1 MLANIITI
9 TRLLLIIPFGILL
22 YNKGIQNLVPA
33 CLFTFIIITD
43 FLDGYVARKYKQ
55 VTKFGKLLD
64 PFVDKLLI
72 VVTTI
77 ILIIKNIIPIYSLYI
92 FIRDIIIWI
101 LALTMMKKK
110 KIVLAADI
118 YGKTKTVLHFLAI
131 LFVLII
137 GKWNI
142 ISFDLLVLSFAT
154 LFPELIYGYKT
165 YLQKDKYE
173 KIVDKKNKK
182 QELSYK
188 ELDMYFNAYLNDKIN
203 DEVMTKL
210 LKAICKNG
218 LNDKEIINLTDIFIK
233 SGDTLNLDYLG
244 ITVDKHSTG
253 GVGDKTTLILA
264 PLLAS
269 CNILMPK
276 MSGRGLGYTGGTID
290 KLESIN
296 VNVNLSEK
304 TFIKTVKDI
313 GFCIISQTKNICL
326 MDKKIYALRDVT
338 NTTESIGLI
347 ASSIMSKKIA
357 CGASKIVIDIKIGN
371 GALIKNYDDAIKLA
385 KIMKKIGKHY
395 NKEVICILTDMTNPL
410 GSNVG
415 NKIEVME
422 VLDILQN
429 KKDNL
434 LKSLVIDMATEIV
447 MVVKN
452 VSKKDAKK
460 EVITNLENG
469 KAYEKFITYV
479 NRQNGNINNLKLKK
493 GINVLSE
500 KEGYLKEINALEIG
514 KLSCKLGSGRVKK
527 EDNIDYDAGV
537 ILKKEVGSYVKKGDI
552 LCIVEA
558 MKVMNEITAEF
569 DCKIKEIL
577 VSDGDVVGFGQDLFI
592 YE

>member
-101 LALTMMKKK
+101 LALTIMKKK

-142 ISFDLLVLSFAT
+142 ISFDLLVLSFLT

-434 LKSLVIDMATEIV
+434 LKSLVIDMAAEIV

-552 LCIVEA
+552 LCTIYGKKQESIDID
-558 MKVMNEITAEF
+558 KIFKISKNKPKKKESLIIEI
-569 DCKIKEIL
+569 I
-577 VSDGDVVGFGQDLFI
+577 
-592 YE
+592 

>member
-188 ELDMYFNAYLNDKIN
+188 ELDIYFNAYLNDKIN

-479 NRQNGNINNLKLKK
+479 NRQNWNIDNLKLKK

-552 LCIVEA
+552 LCTIYGKKQESIDID
-558 MKVMNEITAEF
+558 KIFKISKNKPKKKESLIIEI
-569 DCKIKEIL
+569 I
-577 VSDGDVVGFGQDLFI
+577 
-592 YE
+592 

>member
-142 ISFDLLVLSFAT
+142 ISFDLLVLSFLT

-264 PLLAS
+264 PLLAA
-269 CNILMPK
+269 CDVLMPK
-276 MSGRGLGYTGGTID
+276 MSGRGLGFTGGTID

-296 VNVNLSEK
+296 VNVNLSEED
-304 TFIKTVKDI
+304 FIKTVKEI

-479 NRQNGNINNLKLKK
+479 NRQNGNIDNLKLKK

-552 LCIVEA
+552 LCTIYGKKQESIDID
-558 MKVMNEITAEF
+558 KIFKISKNKPKKKESLIIEI
-569 DCKIKEIL
+569 I
-577 VSDGDVVGFGQDLFI
+577 
-592 YE
+592 

>member
-142 ISFDLLVLSFAT
+142 ISFDLLVLSFVT
-154 LFPELIYGYKT
+154 LFPELVYGYKT
-165 YLQKDKYE
+165 YLKKDKYE
-173 KIVDKKNKK
+173 EIVNKKNNGLV
-182 QELSYK
+182 LSYK
-188 ELDMYFNAYLNDKIN
+188 EMDMYFNAYLNNNIN

-210 LKAICKNG
+210 LKAICKKG
-218 LNDKEIINLTDIFIK
+218 LNDKEIIDLTDIFIK

-244 ITVDKHSTG
+244 VTVDKHSTG

-264 PLLAS
+264 PLLAA
-269 CNILMPK
+269 CDVLMPK
-276 MSGRGLGYTGGTID
+276 MSGRGLGFTGGTID

-296 VNVNLSEK
+296 VNVNLSEED
-304 TFIKTVKDI
+304 FIKTVKEI
-313 GFCIISQTKNICL
+313 GFCVISQTKNICL

-357 CGASKIVIDIKIGN
+357 CGASKILIDIKIGN

-395 NKEVICILTDMTNPL
+395 NREVVCMLTDMTNPL

-447 MVVKN
+447 MLAKN
-452 VSKKDAKK
+452 MPKQDAKK
-460 EVITNLENG
+460 EVVTNLENG
-469 KAYEKFITYV
+469 KAYEKFTSFV
-479 NRQNGNINNLKLKK
+479 TRQGGSINNLKLKK
-493 GINVLSE
+493 GVNILSE
-500 KEGYLKEINALEIG
+500 KEGYLREINALEIG

-537 ILKKEVGSYVKKGDI
+537 ILKKDIGSYVKKGDI
-552 LCIVEA
+552 LCTIYGKKQESIDVSKIFKITKNKPKKKESLII
-558 MKVMNEITAEF
+558 EI
-569 DCKIKEIL
+569 I
-577 VSDGDVVGFGQDLFI
+577 
-592 YE
+592 

>member
-101 LALTMMKKK
+101 LALTMMKKN

-552 LCIVEA
+552 LCTIYGKKQESIDID
-558 MKVMNEITAEF
+558 KIFKISKNKPKKKESLIIEI
-569 DCKIKEIL
+569 I
-577 VSDGDVVGFGQDLFI
+577 
-592 YE
+592 

>member
-101 LALTMMKKK
+101 LALTIMKKK

-142 ISFDLLVLSFAT
+142 ISFDLLVLSFVT

-218 LNDKEIINLTDIFIK
+218 LSDKEIINLTDIFIK

-410 GSNVG
+410 RSNVG

-479 NRQNGNINNLKLKK
+479 NGQNGNINNLKLKK

-552 LCIVEA
+552 LCTIYGKKQESIDID
-558 MKVMNEITAEF
+558 KIFKISKSKPKKKESLIIEI
-569 DCKIKEIL
+569 I
-577 VSDGDVVGFGQDLFI
+577 
-592 YE
+592 

>member
-9 TRLLLIIPFGILL
+9 IRLLLIIPLSVLL
-22 YNKGIQNLVPA
+22 YNKGIQNIISA
-33 CLFTFIIITD
+33 CLFVFIILTD

-55 VTKFGKLLD
+55 VTKFGKLID
-64 PFVDKLLI
+64 PIVDKLLI
-72 VVTTI
+72 VVVTVL
-77 ILIIKNIIPIYSLYI
+77 LIIKNIIPIYSLYI

-142 ISFDLLVLSFAT
+142 ISFDLLVLSFVT

-173 KIVDKKNKK
+173 KIVDKKNKN

-218 LNDKEIINLTDIFIK
+218 LSDKEIINLTDIFIK

-479 NRQNGNINNLKLKK
+479 NRQNGNIDNLKLKK

-552 LCIVEA
+552 LCTIYGKKQESIDID
-558 MKVMNEITAEF
+558 KIFKISKNKPKKKESLIIEI
-569 DCKIKEIL
+569 I
-577 VSDGDVVGFGQDLFI
+577 
-592 YE
+592 

>member
-101 LALTMMKKK
+101 LALTMMKKN

-479 NRQNGNINNLKLKK
+479 NRQNGNIDNLKLKK

-552 LCIVEA
+552 LCTIYGKKQESIDID
-558 MKVMNEITAEF
+558 KIFKISKNKPKKKESLIIEI
-569 DCKIKEIL
+569 I
-577 VSDGDVVGFGQDLFI
+577 
-592 YE
+592 

>member
-142 ISFDLLVLSFAT
+142 ISFDLLVLSFVT

-218 LNDKEIINLTDIFIK
+218 LSDKEIINLTDIFIK

-479 NRQNGNINNLKLKK
+479 NRQNGNIDNLKLKK

-552 LCIVEA
+552 LCTIYGKKQESIDID
-558 MKVMNEITAEF
+558 KIFKISKNKPKKKESLIIEI
-569 DCKIKEIL
+569 I
-577 VSDGDVVGFGQDLFI
+577 
-592 YE
+592 

>member
-142 ISFDLLVLSFAT
+142 ISFDLLVLSFVT

-479 NRQNGNINNLKLKK
+479 NRQNGNIDNLKLKK

-552 LCIVEA
+552 LCTIYGKKQESIDID
-558 MKVMNEITAEF
+558 KIFKILKNKPKKKESLIIEI
-569 DCKIKEIL
+569 I
-577 VSDGDVVGFGQDLFI
+577 
-592 YE
+592 

>member
-142 ISFDLLVLSFAT
+142 ISFDLLVLSFVT

-479 NRQNGNINNLKLKK
+479 NRQNGNIDNLKLKK

-552 LCIVEA
+552 LCTIYGKKQESIDID
-558 MKVMNEITAEF
+558 KIFKISKNKPKKKESLIIEI
-569 DCKIKEIL
+569 I
-577 VSDGDVVGFGQDLFI
+577 
-592 YE
+592 

>member
-142 ISFDLLVLSFAT
+142 ISFDLLVLSFVT

-434 LKSLVIDMATEIV
+434 LKSLVIDMAAEIV

-479 NRQNGNINNLKLKK
+479 NRQNGNIDNLKLKK

-552 LCIVEA
+552 LCTIYGKKQESIDID
-558 MKVMNEITAEF
+558 KIFKISKNKPKKKESLIIEI
-569 DCKIKEIL
+569 I
-577 VSDGDVVGFGQDLFI
+577 
-592 YE
+592 

>member
-33 CLFTFIIITD
+33 CIFTFIIITD

-142 ISFDLLVLSFAT
+142 ISFDLLVLSFVT

-479 NRQNGNINNLKLKK
+479 NRQNGNIDNLKLKK

-552 LCIVEA
+552 LCTIYGKKQESIDID
-558 MKVMNEITAEF
+558 KIFKISKNKPKKKESLIIEI
-569 DCKIKEIL
+569 I
-577 VSDGDVVGFGQDLFI
+577 
-592 YE
+592 

>member
-64 PFVDKLLI
+64 PLVDKLLI

-101 LALTMMKKK
+101 LALTIMKKK

-142 ISFDLLVLSFAT
+142 ISFDLLVLSFVT

-479 NRQNGNINNLKLKK
+479 NRQNGNIDNLKLKK

-552 LCIVEA
+552 LCTIYGKKQESIDID
-558 MKVMNEITAEF
+558 KIFKISKNKPKKKESLIIEI
-569 DCKIKEIL
+569 I
-577 VSDGDVVGFGQDLFI
+577 
-592 YE
+592 

>member
-64 PFVDKLLI
+64 PIVDKLLI
-72 VVTTI
+72 VVVTVL
-77 ILIIKNIIPIYSLYI
+77 LIIKNIIPVYSLFI
-92 FIRDIIIWI
+92 FIRDIVIWTSALII
-101 LALTMMKKK
+101 MKKK
-110 KIVLAADI
+110 KIILSSNI
-118 YGKTKTVLHFLAI
+118 YGKTKTVLHFFAI

-137 GKWNI
+137 GKWNM

-154 LFPELIYGYKT
+154 LFPELVYGYKT
-165 YLQKDKYE
+165 YLKKDKYE
-173 KIVDKKNKK
+173 EIVNKKNNGLV
-182 QELSYK
+182 LSYK
-188 ELDMYFNAYLNDKIN
+188 EMDMYFNAYLNNNIN

-210 LKAICKNG
+210 LKAICKKG
-218 LNDKEIINLTDIFIK
+218 LNDKEIIDLTDIFIK

-244 ITVDKHSTG
+244 VTVDKHSTG

-264 PLLAS
+264 PLLAA
-269 CNILMPK
+269 CDVLMPK
-276 MSGRGLGYTGGTID
+276 MSGRGLGFTGGTID

-304 TFIKTVKDI
+304 DFIKTVKEI
-313 GFCIISQTKNICL
+313 GFCVISQTKNICL

-357 CGASKIVIDIKIGN
+357 CGASKILIDIKIGN

-395 NKEVICILTDMTNPL
+395 NREVVCMLTDMNVPL

-447 MVVKN
+447 MLAKN
-452 VSKKDAKK
+452 MPKQDAKK
-460 EVITNLENG
+460 EVVTNLENG
-469 KAYEKFITYV
+469 KAYEKFTSFV
-479 NRQNGNINNLKLKK
+479 TRQGGSINNLKLKK
-493 GINVLSE
+493 GVNILSE
-500 KEGYLKEINALEIG
+500 KEGYLREINALEIG

-537 ILKKEVGSYVKKGDI
+537 ILKKDIGSYVKKGDI
-552 LCIVEA
+552 LCTIYGKKQESIDVSKIFKITKNKPKKKESLII
-558 MKVMNEITAEF
+558 EI
-569 DCKIKEIL
+569 I
-577 VSDGDVVGFGQDLFI
+577 
-592 YE
+592 

>member
-142 ISFDLLVLSFAT
+142 ISFDLLVLSFVT

-218 LNDKEIINLTDIFIK
+218 LSDKEIINLTDIFIK

-447 MVVKN
+447 MVVRN

-479 NRQNGNINNLKLKK
+479 NRQNGNIDNLKLKK

-552 LCIVEA
+552 LCTIYGKKQESIDID
-558 MKVMNEITAEF
+558 KIFKISKSKPKKKESLIIEI
-569 DCKIKEIL
+569 I
-577 VSDGDVVGFGQDLFI
+577 
-592 YE
+592 

>member
-22 YNKGIQNLVPA
+22 YNKEIQNLVPA

-142 ISFDLLVLSFAT
+142 ISFDLLVLSFLT

-479 NRQNGNINNLKLKK
+479 NRQNGNIDNLKLKK

-552 LCIVEA
+552 LCTIYGKKQESIDID
-558 MKVMNEITAEF
+558 KIFKISKNKPKKKESLIIEI
-569 DCKIKEIL
+569 I
-577 VSDGDVVGFGQDLFI
+577 
-592 YE
+592 

>member
-101 LALTMMKKK
+101 LALTIMKKK

-552 LCIVEA
+552 LCTIYGKKQESIDID
-558 MKVMNEITAEF
+558 KIFKISKNKPKKKESLIIEI
-569 DCKIKEIL
+569 I
-577 VSDGDVVGFGQDLFI
+577 
-592 YE
+592 

>member
-479 NRQNGNINNLKLKK
+479 NGQNGNINNLKLKK

-552 LCIVEA
+552 LCTIYGKKQESIDID
-558 MKVMNEITAEF
+558 KIFKISKNKPKKQESLIIEI
-569 DCKIKEIL
+569 I
-577 VSDGDVVGFGQDLFI
+577 
-592 YE
+592 

>member
-142 ISFDLLVLSFAT
+142 ISFDLLVLSFVT

-173 KIVDKKNKK
+173 KNKK

-253 GVGDKTTLILA
+253 GVGDKTTL
-264 PLLAS
+264 
-269 CNILMPK
+269 
-276 MSGRGLGYTGGTID
+276 
-290 KLESIN
+290 
-296 VNVNLSEK
+296 
-304 TFIKTVKDI
+304 
-313 GFCIISQTKNICL
+313 
-326 MDKKIYALRDVT
+326 
-338 NTTESIGLI
+338 
-347 ASSIMSKKIA
+347 
-357 CGASKIVIDIKIGN
+357 
-371 GALIKNYDDAIKLA
+371 
-385 KIMKKIGKHY
+385 Y
-395 NKEVICILTDMTNPL
+395 N
-410 GSNVG
+410 
-415 NKIEVME
+415 
-422 VLDILQN
+422 
-429 KKDNL
+429 
-434 LKSLVIDMATEIV
+434 
-447 MVVKN
+447 VVK
-452 VSKKDAKK
+452 
-460 EVITNLENG
+460 
-469 KAYEKFITYV
+469 
-479 NRQNGNINNLKLKK
+479 KLK
-493 GINVLSE
+493 
-500 KEGYLKEINALEIG
+500 
-514 KLSCKLGSGRVKK
+514 
-527 EDNIDYDAGV
+527 
-537 ILKKEVGSYVKKGDI
+537 
-552 LCIVEA
+552 
-558 MKVMNEITAEF
+558 
-569 DCKIKEIL
+569 
-577 VSDGDVVGFGQDLFI
+577 
-592 YE
+592 

>member
-110 KIVLAADI
+110 KMVLAADI

-552 LCIVEA
+552 LCTIYGKKQESIDID
-558 MKVMNEITAEF
+558 KIFKISKNKPKKKESLIIEI
-569 DCKIKEIL
+569 I
-577 VSDGDVVGFGQDLFI
+577 
-592 YE
+592 

>member
-479 NRQNGNINNLKLKK
+479 NRQNGNIDNLKLKK

-537 ILKKEVGSYVKKGDI
+537 ILKKEVGSYIKKGDI
-552 LCIVEA
+552 LCTIYGKKQESIDID
-558 MKVMNEITAEF
+558 KIFKISKSKPKKKESLIIEI
-569 DCKIKEIL
+569 I
-577 VSDGDVVGFGQDLFI
+577 
-592 YE
+592 

>member
-101 LALTMMKKK
+101 LALTIMKKK

-253 GVGDKTTLILA
+253 GVGDKITLILA

-479 NRQNGNINNLKLKK
+479 NRQNGNIDNLKLKK

-552 LCIVEA
+552 LCTIYGKKQESIDID
-558 MKVMNEITAEF
+558 KIFKISKNKPKKKESLIIEI
-569 DCKIKEIL
+569 I
-577 VSDGDVVGFGQDLFI
+577 
-592 YE
+592 

>member
-9 TRLLLIIPFGILL
+9 IRLLLIIPLSVLL
-22 YNKGIQNLVPA
+22 YNKGIQNIIPA
-33 CLFTFIIITD
+33 CLFVFIILTD

-55 VTKFGKLLD
+55 VTKFGKLID
-64 PFVDKLLI
+64 PIVDKLLI
-72 VVTTI
+72 VVATVL
-77 ILIIKNIIPIYSLYI
+77 LIIKNIIPVYSLFI
-92 FIRDIIIWI
+92 FIRDIVIWTSALII
-101 LALTMMKKK
+101 MKKK
-110 KIVLAADI
+110 KIILSSNI
-118 YGKTKTVLHFLAI
+118 YGKTKTVLHFFAI

-137 GKWNI
+137 GKWNM

-154 LFPELIYGYKT
+154 LFPELVYGYKT
-165 YLQKDKYE
+165 YLKKDKYE
-173 KIVDKKNKK
+173 EIVNKKNNGLA
-182 QELSYK
+182 LSYK
-188 ELDMYFNAYLNDKIN
+188 EMDMYFNAYLNNNIN

-210 LKAICKNG
+210 LKAICKKG
-218 LNDKEIINLTDIFIK
+218 LNDKEIIDLTDIFIK

-244 ITVDKHSTG
+244 VTVDKHSTG

-264 PLLAS
+264 PLLAA
-269 CNILMPK
+269 CDVLMPK
-276 MSGRGLGYTGGTID
+276 MSGRGLGFTGGTID

-296 VNVNLSEK
+296 VNVNLSEED
-304 TFIKTVKDI
+304 FIKTVKEI
-313 GFCIISQTKNICL
+313 GFCVISQTKNICL

-357 CGASKIVIDIKIGN
+357 CGASKILIDIKIGN

-395 NKEVICILTDMTNPL
+395 NREVVCMLTDMNVPL

-447 MVVKN
+447 MLAKN
-452 VSKKDAKK
+452 MPKQDAKK
-460 EVITNLENG
+460 EVVTNLENG
-469 KAYEKFITYV
+469 KAYEKFISFVT
-479 NRQNGNINNLKLKK
+479 RQGGSINNLKLKK
-493 GINVLSE
+493 GVNILGE
-500 KEGYLKEINALEIG
+500 KEGYLREINALEIG

-537 ILKKEVGSYVKKGDI
+537 ILKKDIGSYVKKGDI
-552 LCIVEA
+552 LCTIYGKKQESIDVSKIFKITKNKPKKKESLII
-558 MKVMNEITAEF
+558 EI
-569 DCKIKEIL
+569 I
-577 VSDGDVVGFGQDLFI
+577 
-592 YE
+592 

>member
-142 ISFDLLVLSFAT
+142 ISFDLLVLSFVT

-479 NRQNGNINNLKLKK
+479 NRQNGNIDNLKLKK

-552 LCIVEA
+552 LCTIYGKKQES
-558 MKVMNEITAEF
+558 I
-569 DCKIKEIL
+569 DIDKIFKI
-577 VSDGDVVGFGQDLFI
+577 SKNKSSPKLFSK
-592 YE
+592 

>member
-479 NRQNGNINNLKLKK
+479 NGQNGNINNLKLKK

-552 LCIVEA
+552 LCTIYGKKQES
-558 MKVMNEITAEF
+558 I
-569 DCKIKEIL
+569 DIDKIFKISKNKPKKKESLI
-577 VSDGDVVGFGQDLFI
+577 I
-592 YE
+592 KII

>member
-101 LALTMMKKK
+101 LALTIMKKK

-142 ISFDLLVLSFAT
+142 ISFDLLVLSFVT

-218 LNDKEIINLTDIFIK
+218 LSDKEIINLTDIFIK

-479 NRQNGNINNLKLKK
+479 NRQNGNIDNLKLKK

-552 LCIVEA
+552 LCTIYGKKQESIDID
-558 MKVMNEITAEF
+558 KIFKISKSKPKKKESLIIEI
-569 DCKIKEIL
+569 I
-577 VSDGDVVGFGQDLFI
+577 
-592 YE
+592 

>member
-101 LALTMMKKK
+101 LALTIMKKK

-142 ISFDLLVLSFAT
+142 ISFDLLVLSFVT

-210 LKAICKNG
+210 LKAICKNS

-479 NRQNGNINNLKLKK
+479 NRQNGNIDNLKLKK

-552 LCIVEA
+552 LCTIYGKKQESIDID
-558 MKVMNEITAEF
+558 KIFKISKNKPKKKESLIIEI
-569 DCKIKEIL
+569 I
-577 VSDGDVVGFGQDLFI
+577 
-592 YE
+592 

>member
-9 TRLLLIIPFGILL
+9 TRLLLILPFGILL

-101 LALTMMKKK
+101 LALIMMKKK

-142 ISFDLLVLSFAT
+142 ISFDLLVLSFVT

-304 TFIKTVKDI
+304 NFIKTVKDI

-479 NRQNGNINNLKLKK
+479 NRQNGNIDNLKLKK

-552 LCIVEA
+552 LCTIYGKKQESIDID
-558 MKVMNEITAEF
+558 KIFKISKNKPKKKESLIIEI
-569 DCKIKEIL
+569 I
-577 VSDGDVVGFGQDLFI
+577 
-592 YE
+592 

>member
-64 PFVDKLLI
+64 PFVDKSLI

-210 LKAICKNG
+210 LKTICKNG

-479 NRQNGNINNLKLKK
+479 NRQNGNIDNLKLKK

-552 LCIVEA
+552 LCTIYGKKQESIDID
-558 MKVMNEITAEF
+558 KIFKISKNKPKKKESLIIEI
-569 DCKIKEIL
+569 I
-577 VSDGDVVGFGQDLFI
+577 
-592 YE
+592 

>member
-101 LALTMMKKK
+101 LALTIMKKK

-434 LKSLVIDMATEIV
+434 LKSLVIDMAAEIV

-552 LCIVEA
+552 LCTIYGKKQESIDID
-558 MKVMNEITAEF
+558 KIFKISKNKPKKKESLIIEI
-569 DCKIKEIL
+569 I
-577 VSDGDVVGFGQDLFI
+577 
-592 YE
+592 

>member
-142 ISFDLLVLSFAT
+142 ISFDLLVLSFVT

-422 VLDILQN
+422 ALDILQN

-479 NRQNGNINNLKLKK
+479 NRQNGNIDNLKLKK

-552 LCIVEA
+552 LCTIYGKKQESIDID
-558 MKVMNEITAEF
+558 KIFKISKNKPKKKESLIIEI
-569 DCKIKEIL
+569 I
-577 VSDGDVVGFGQDLFI
+577 
-592 YE
+592 

>member
-142 ISFDLLVLSFAT
+142 ISFDFLVLSFVT

-218 LNDKEIINLTDIFIK
+218 LSDKEIINLTDIFIK

-552 LCIVEA
+552 LCTIYGKKQESIDID
-558 MKVMNEITAEF
+558 KIFKISKNKPKKKESLIIEI
-569 DCKIKEIL
+569 I
-577 VSDGDVVGFGQDLFI
+577 
-592 YE
+592 

>member
-142 ISFDLLVLSFAT
+142 ISFDLLVLSFVT

-385 KIMKKIGKHY
+385 KIMKKIGKYY

-479 NRQNGNINNLKLKK
+479 NRQNGNIDNLKLKK

-552 LCIVEA
+552 LCTIYGKKQESIDID
-558 MKVMNEITAEF
+558 KIF
-569 DCKIKEIL
+569 KISKIKPKKKESLIIEI
-577 VSDGDVVGFGQDLFI
+577 I
-592 YE
+592 

>member
-142 ISFDLLVLSFAT
+142 ISFDLLVLSFVT

-434 LKSLVIDMATEIV
+434 LKSLVIDMAAEIV

-552 LCIVEA
+552 LCTIYGKKQESIDID
-558 MKVMNEITAEF
+558 KIFKISKNKPKKKESLIIEI
-569 DCKIKEIL
+569 I
-577 VSDGDVVGFGQDLFI
+577 
-592 YE
+592 

>member
-9 TRLLLIIPFGILL
+9 IRLLLIIPLSVLL
-22 YNKGIQNLVPA
+22 YNKGIQNIISA
-33 CLFTFIIITD
+33 CLFIFIILTD

-55 VTKFGKLLD
+55 VTKFGKLID
-64 PFVDKLLI
+64 PIVDKLLI
-72 VVTTI
+72 VVVTVL
-77 ILIIKNIIPIYSLYI
+77 LIIKNIIPVYSLFI
-92 FIRDIIIWI
+92 FIRDIVIWTSALII
-101 LALTMMKKK
+101 MKKK
-110 KIVLAADI
+110 KIILSSNI
-118 YGKTKTVLHFLAI
+118 YGKTKTVLHFFAI

-137 GKWNI
+137 GKWNM

-154 LFPELIYGYKT
+154 LFPELVYGYKT
-165 YLQKDKYE
+165 YLKKDKYE
-173 KIVDKKNKK
+173 EIVNKKNNGLV
-182 QELSYK
+182 LSYK
-188 ELDMYFNAYLNDKIN
+188 EMDMYFNAYLNNNIN

-210 LKAICKNG
+210 LKAICKKG
-218 LNDKEIINLTDIFIK
+218 LNDKEIIDLTDIFIK

-244 ITVDKHSTG
+244 VTVDKHSTG

-264 PLLAS
+264 PLLAA
-269 CNILMPK
+269 CDVLMPK
-276 MSGRGLGYTGGTID
+276 MSGRGLGFTGGTID

-296 VNVNLSEK
+296 VNVNLSEED
-304 TFIKTVKDI
+304 FIKTVKEI
-313 GFCIISQTKNICL
+313 GFCVISQTKNICL

-357 CGASKIVIDIKIGN
+357 CGASKILIDIKIGN

-395 NKEVICILTDMTNPL
+395 NREVVCMLTDMNVPL

-447 MVVKN
+447 MLAKN
-452 VSKKDAKK
+452 MPKQDAKK
-460 EVITNLENG
+460 EVVTNLENG
-469 KAYEKFITYV
+469 KAYEKFTSFV
-479 NRQNGNINNLKLKK
+479 TRQGGSIDNLKLKK
-493 GINVLSE
+493 GINLLSE

-552 LCIVEA
+552 LCTIYGKKQDNIDINKIFRISKNKPKKKESLII
-558 MKVMNEITAEF
+558 EI
-569 DCKIKEIL
+569 I
-577 VSDGDVVGFGQDLFI
+577 
-592 YE
+592 

>member
-101 LALTMMKKK
+101 LALTIMKKK

-357 CGASKIVIDIKIGN
+357 CGASKIVIDIKIGT

-479 NRQNGNINNLKLKK
+479 NRQNGNIDNLKLKK

-552 LCIVEA
+552 LCTIYGKKQESIDID
-558 MKVMNEITAEF
+558 KIFKISKNKPKKKESLIIEI
-569 DCKIKEIL
+569 I
-577 VSDGDVVGFGQDLFI
+577 
-592 YE
+592 

>member
-142 ISFDLLVLSFAT
+142 ISFDLLVLSFVT

-173 KIVDKKNKK
+173 KIVDKKNKN

-218 LNDKEIINLTDIFIK
+218 LSDKEIINLTDIFIK

-264 PLLAS
+264 PLLAA
-269 CNILMPK
+269 CDVLMPK
-276 MSGRGLGYTGGTID
+276 MSGRGLGFTGGTID

-296 VNVNLSEK
+296 VNVNLSEED
-304 TFIKTVKDI
+304 FIKTVKEI
-313 GFCIISQTKNICL
+313 GFCVISQTKNICL

-357 CGASKIVIDIKIGN
+357 CGASKILIDIKIGN

-395 NKEVICILTDMTNPL
+395 NREVVCMLTDMTNPL

-447 MVVKN
+447 MLAKN
-452 VSKKDAKK
+452 MPKQDAKK
-460 EVITNLENG
+460 EVVTNLENG
-469 KAYEKFITYV
+469 KAYEKFTSFV
-479 NRQNGNINNLKLKK
+479 TRQGGSINNLKLKK
-493 GINVLSE
+493 GVNILSE
-500 KEGYLKEINALEIG
+500 KEGYLREINALEIG

-537 ILKKEVGSYVKKGDI
+537 ILKKDIGSYIKKGDI
-552 LCIVEA
+552 LCTIYGKKQESIDVSKIFKITKNKPKKKESLII
-558 MKVMNEITAEF
+558 EI
-569 DCKIKEIL
+569 I
-577 VSDGDVVGFGQDLFI
+577 
-592 YE
+592 